1 MAAPAPSRYSEA
13 ERRLL
18 SFYFTSLEP
27 REHGDIY
34 LVRNLPE
41 EVRAT
46 LNGLYS
52 RSHLSMRD
60 ALLSRLKKGL
70 EEKGLSLEALAIP
83 EARPD
88 QAAEFLAERS
98 GKFLKTYAIDHGHNS
113 LREGSVLHFAV
124 ENVSQLVTRFLQRER
139 RCSFEESSTRY
150 ISFSA
155 EGHWRD
161 PEVYAAAGP
170 ERELYERTIQECFG
184 LYDEATRL
192 LIAHIRKLR
201 PCGAGEKPDAY
212 ERACRSEA
220 LDASRYLLLPALY
233 TKFGVVVDARTL
245 SDLVQQLMSH
255 PLAEFRQVG
264 DRLLEQGN
272 LVARTL
278 LSHAR
283 AVPYLQHLHAQLPQL
298 ALAVAPPAATPRDDA
313 AVRLLACDP
322 LLDDRLLASL
332 LYEHSQEPLATLL
345 DRVRA
350 LPDSEKDLLF
360 DRILGARGPHDAM
373 PAGLEG
379 AQPCEFECLVD
390 FGAYRDIGRHRRG
403 FQQMQALTCEHGFAV
418 PPLIEEA
425 GLLPRYR
432 EALLR
437 AADAFATV
445 RKRFLDAAAY
455 LVPFAFL
462 QRVRI
467 VFDPRQ
473 VGYFV
478 ELRSAPEGH
487 FSYRQ
492 VAIAMFEQLAA
503 VAPRF
508 ARFVRVQK
516 GQAFLGRMQTEQ
528 TAEDRRERR
537 MQQAG
542 DA

>member
-1 MAAPAPSRYSEA
+1 MAAPAPTGYTDQ

-18 SFYFTSLEP
+18 SFYFSSLEP
-27 REHGDIY
+27 RAHADIY

-52 RSHLSMRD
+52 RSHLAMRD
-60 ALLSRLKKGL
+60 ALLTRLKKGL
-70 EEKGLSLEALAIP
+70 EERGLTLESLAIP
-83 EARPD
+83 EQRPD
-88 QAAEFLAERS
+88 AAAGFLTERS

-139 RCSFEESSTRY
+139 RASFEESSTRY

-161 PEVYAAAGP
+161 PDVFAAAGP
-170 ERELYERTIQECFG
+170 ARELYERTIQECFG
-184 LYDEATRL
+184 LYAEITDQL
-192 LIAHIRKLR
+192 MAHIAARR
-201 PCGAGEKPDAY
+201 PRQADEKPDAY
-212 ERACRSEA
+212 ARACRSEA

-233 TKFGVVVDARTL
+233 TKFGVVLDARTL
-245 SDLVQQLMSH
+245 ADVTQQLLSH
-255 PLAEFRQVG
+255 PLAEFRLVG
-264 DRLLEQGN
+264 ARLLEHGN

-278 LSHAR
+278 LSHAQP
-283 AVPYLQHLHAQLPQL
+283 APFEQHLHACLPEL
-298 ALAVAPPAATPRDDA
+298 AQRVVPAAPPRAGTAQ
-313 AVRLLACDP
+313 VRLLSWDP
-322 LLDDRLLASL
+322 ELDDRLLASL
-332 LYEHSQEPLATLL
+332 LYEHGSHAFATLL
-345 DRVRA
+345 ERVRA
-350 LPDSEKDLLF
+350 LPAADK
-360 DRILGARGPHDAM
+360 DRILEQALAARGPHDALPM
-373 PAGLEG
+373 GLEG
-379 AQPCEFECLVD
+379 AQPCEFECLID

-403 FQQMQALTCEHGFAV
+403 FQQMQTLTCDHGFAV
-418 PPLIEEA
+418 PPLIAEA

-432 EALLR
+432 EVLAR
-437 AADAFATV
+437 AADAHAAV
-445 RKRFLDAAAY
+445 RREFPHAAAY

-473 VGYFV
+473 VAYFV

-492 VAIAMFEQLAA
+492 VAMEMFELLAQ

-508 ARFVRVQK
+508 ARYVRVQK
-516 GQAFLGRMQTEQ
+516 GQAFLGRMQNEQ
-528 TAEDRRERR
+528 TADERR
-537 MQQAG
+537 QRRMERAG
-542 DA
+542 DG